1 MITTVSA
8 VGLRKLALVTDGWL
22 SEPAGARLPSPC
34 KTMWLGISLQQ
45 RQPASQETCPFM
57 RHEGP
62 DHSLYRCIVF
72 NAYTTVLCAGK
83 TAMNETDP
91 ILALLELTTNTE

>member
-1 MITTVSA
+1 
-8 VGLRKLALVTDGWL
+8 
-22 SEPAGARLPSPC
+22 
-34 KTMWLGISLQQ
+34 
-45 RQPASQETCPFM
+45 M

-91 ILALLELTTNTE
+91 IWLFWSLQQTLSSCPSSYNCGKCFGEVQAAVRYGTGRCNLLREGFVEEAGVRLSPER